1 MCGPSLARPVVFYEA
16 SEGGLMN
23 RFKVVKSLA
32 LAALL
37 AVPVVAHAQAPA
49 PAPTPKS
56 AKTTPSKPAAK
67 PTPAPTPAADLVDI
81 NSASAEDLMKLPGI
95 GDAYAKK
102 IIEGRPYK
110 GKNDLLSKH
119 IVPSATYAK
128 IKNQIIAHQK

>member
-1 MCGPSLARPVVFYEA
+1 
-16 SEGGLMN
+16 MN
-23 RFKVVKSLA
+23 ELKIVKTLA

-37 AVPVVAHAQAPA
+37 AVPVLAHAQAPA
-49 PAPTPKS
+49 PAPAPTPTPKS

-95 GDAYAKK
+95 GEAYAKK

>member
-1 MCGPSLARPVVFYEA
+1 
-16 SEGGLMN
+16 MN
-23 RFKVVKSLA
+23 RLSIAKSLA
-32 LAALL
+32 LVALL
-37 AVPVVAHAQAPA
+37 AVPVLAHAQAAAPAPA
-49 PAPTPKS
+49 PAPTPKA
-56 AKTTPSKPAAK
+56 AKAQTKPTPPKPAAK

-110 GKNDLLSKH
+110 AKNDLLQKH
-119 IVPSATYAK
+119 IVPSATYSK

>member
-1 MCGPSLARPVVFYEA
+1 
-16 SEGGLMN
+16 MN
-23 RFKVVKSLA
+23 KFKVAKSLA
-32 LAALL
+32 LVALL
-37 AVPVVAHAQAPA
+37 AVPSLARAQAAAPA

-56 AKTTPSKPAAK
+56 AKTETKPASPKPAAK
-67 PTPAPTPAADLVDI
+67 PTPAPTPAAELVDI

-95 GDAYAKK
+95 GEAYAKK

>member
-1 MCGPSLARPVVFYEA
+1 
-16 SEGGLMN
+16 MN
-23 RFKVVKSLA
+23 RLSIAKSLA
-32 LAALL
+32 LVALL
-37 AVPVVAHAQAPA
+37 AVPALAHAQAAAPA
-49 PAPTPKS
+49 PAPTPKA
-56 AKTTPSKPAAK
+56 AKAQAKPVPPKPAAK

-95 GDAYAKK
+95 GEAYAKK

-119 IVPSATYAK
+119 IVPSATYSK